1 MTLQSTANHSSFVK
15 YFQYSDMYY
24 SGMNESNTDVSTKP
38 IQFLQQSN
46 GNQENHIGLYA
57 TPVATLQSEEN
68 SCHKF

>member
-1 MTLQSTANHSSFVK
+1 
-15 YFQYSDMYY
+15 MYY

-57 TPVATLQSEEN
+57 TPATTLQSEEN